1 MKRLGVEEKNF
12 DEKFFDSTQTK
23 VTEQDELIKGMSSE
37 ELLDLVEGNTVH
49 GLRLKKDQRK

>member
-23 VTEQDELIKGMSSE
+23 VTEQD
-37 ELLDLVEGNTVH
+37 
-49 GLRLKKDQRK
+49 